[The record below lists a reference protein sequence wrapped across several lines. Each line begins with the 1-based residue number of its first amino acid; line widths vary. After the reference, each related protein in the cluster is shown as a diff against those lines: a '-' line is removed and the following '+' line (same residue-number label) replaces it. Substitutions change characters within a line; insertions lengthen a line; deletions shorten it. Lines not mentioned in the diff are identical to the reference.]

1 MPSSTPHLTK
11 HLNPKAPLVV
21 DTHELGR
28 SPGSMR
34 ELQRTIEAP
43 HPIGIDVISIPEGAP
58 IDLDIRLEAVAEG
71 VLVSV
76 HAVATALGEC
86 VRCLDP
92 VTVPVD
98 LGFQEL
104 YRYQPDPRNAPS
116 KSRAEDPGDEDQL
129 PSLVGELADLEPA
142 LVDAVVLELPFQPH
156 CRPDCPGL
164 CPECG
169 MRLAENP
176 GHHHEP
182 MDARWQG
189 LTSLVFEDS
198 PSLGDTKRLSDSD
211 PSQHQ
216 QEES

>member
-1 MPSSTPHLTK
+1 MPSSIPRLTK

-34 ELQRTIEAP
+34 ESQRTVEAP

-58 IDLDIRLEAVAEG
+58 IDLAIRLEAVAEG
-71 VLVSV
+71 VLISV
-76 HAVATALGEC
+76 QAVAQALGEC

-92 VTVPVD
+92 VTVPLD
-98 LGFQEL
+98 LRFQEL
-104 YRYQPDPRNAPS
+104 YRYQVDPRNAANR
-116 KSRAEDPGDEDQL
+116 SRAEDLDDEDQL

-142 LVDAVVLELPFQPH
+142 LVDAAVLELPFQPH

-182 MDARWQG
+182 MDARWRA
-189 LTSLVFEDS
+189 LTDLVFEDS
-198 PSLGDTKRLSDSD
+198 LSLGNTKRLSDGG